1 MIKSSLILL
10 GVCAALSFSAQP
22 AAAQMVEIVTV
33 KLPYTATVGNITLPA
48 GAYTIRDLKEDGS
61 SPVLEIR
68 SVKPNGV
75 SAMVVPT
82 LAPNTR
88 VTAQTQVVLRHEGNR
103 YQVDKIWLQG
113 RDYGYELP
121 PASPR
126 E

>member
-61 SPVLEIR
+61 SPV
-68 SVKPNGV
+68 
-75 SAMVVPT
+75 VPT

>member
-1 MIKSSLILL
+1 MIKSSLLLL
-10 GVCAALSFSAQP
+10 GVCALSFSAQP
-22 AAAQMVEIVTV
+22 AAAQMVDIITV
-33 KLPYTATVGNITLPA
+33 KLPYAATVGNITLPA
-48 GAYTIRDLKEDGS
+48 GEYTIRDLKEDGS

-68 SVKPNGV
+68 SVKTNGV

-82 LAPNTR
+82 RTPGASATVR
-88 VTAQTQVVLRHEGNR
+88 TQVVLRHEGNH

-113 RDYGYELP
+113 RDFGYELP